1 LGLPFLNEIEE
12 QAMYV
17 RLTFVKRFN
26 KDKFLYHRGRI
37 YNVDERLGLE
47 LCGTMVND
55 MPVFAMVDPD
65 KIGETPVVN
74 LSVEEDAQE
83 EDAPIPKT
91 VKDIDKPTTQK
102 QVRKAA
108 PVKTKTVAKK
118 AATKKAA
125 PRLKK
130 KAAAPKPKT
139 ANEVEI

>member
-1 LGLPFLNEIEE
+1 MF
-12 QAMYV
+12 V
-17 RLTFVKRFN
+17 RLTFVKRFM
-26 KDKFLYHRGRI
+26 KHKFLYHRGRV
-37 YNVDERLGLE
+37 YNVDERLGME
-47 LCGTMVND
+47 LCSTMVND
-55 MPVFAMVDPD
+55 MPVFSIVDPA

-83 EDAPIPKT
+83 EEAPIPKT
-91 VKDIDKPTTQK
+91 VKDIDKPTKNK

-108 PVKTKTVAKK
+108 TVTKKTVAKK

-130 KAAAPKPKT
+130 KAAAPKSNP